1 MKKALFLALLSL
13 GLTTQIRTD
22 YEPIYLNSTILSL
35 VDGKFIN
42 AQEIFRYAKNLLM
55 LRTGGKSVKMAEDL
69 AKAYNFNLPH
79 PLAEYN
85 KRPGRIGLIFYKN
98 EYLTIEELAK
108 LEVAGDDPVELKKA
122 LELALTYFDRLSEDY
137 VTQIQVA
144 KDYMVKLIDQWSV
157 LRNTPETLMLNWSK
171 LNCSER
177 ESMHTSLTSF
187 KVLNTFLG
195 ELLLFLADLMHNCP
209 KSLKKYRD
217 SLKTRESADRI

>member
-1 MKKALFLALLSL
+1 MKKALFLALLGL
-13 GLTTQIRTD
+13 GLTNQIRTD

-69 AKAYNFNLPH
+69 ATAYNFDLPL

-85 KRPGRIGLIFYKN
+85 KRPGRIGLILYKD

-108 LEVAGDDPVELKKA
+108 LEAAGDDPVELKKA
-122 LELALTYFDRLSEDY
+122 LELALTYFDKLSQDY
-137 VTQIQVA
+137 VAQIQVA

-177 ESMHTSLTSF
+177 ESMHASLTSF
-187 KVLNTFLG
+187 RVLNTFLG

-217 SLKTRESADRI
+217 SLKARESADRT